1 VQSVLVAVIAVVGTL
16 GGAIVT
22 GFIQHRSAIQREDAA
37 RSEHLREE
45 RLETCLAF
53 VQSVAEVRGAMSMRW
68 TARDEHGRD
77 SDQYQAAKAEAY
89 RVRVSARSALVR
101 VQLLIDDEEL
111 ARTAQ
116 EALTAAIAVFD
127 AGDEGELGERT
138 QHSRDATDAFVA
150 AAGRR
155 AHVR

>member
-1 VQSVLVAVIAVVGTL
+1 V
-16 GGAIVT
+16 
-22 GFIQHRSAIQREDAA
+22 
-37 RSEHLREE
+37 
-45 RLETCLAF
+45 
-53 VQSVAEVRGAMSMRW
+53 SMRW
-68 TARDEHGRD
+68 AAREDYGKD

-127 AGDEGELGERT
+127 AGDENELGERT
-138 QHSRDATDAFVA
+138 QRSRDAADDFVA

-155 AHVR
+155 AHIR